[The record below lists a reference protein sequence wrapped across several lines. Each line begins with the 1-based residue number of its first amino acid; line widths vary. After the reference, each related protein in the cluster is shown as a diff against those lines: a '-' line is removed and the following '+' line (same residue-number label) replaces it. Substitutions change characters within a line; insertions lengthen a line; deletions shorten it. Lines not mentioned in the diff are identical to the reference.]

1 MKKIFTVI
9 IAAAMIIALPA
20 PAKAQSFQST
30 AKAAILIDAAS
41 GHVIYEKNA
50 DEQLACAGVAK
61 TMSMLLFFEAEKNGR
76 LSLGDTVSIS
86 KHAASMGGTQV
97 FLDTNTTHTVEEL
110 LKAVVV
116 CSANDAA
123 VALAEKTAGSE
134 EAFVEMM
141 NKKAQVMG
149 LGATFVNATGLGDSQ
164 KMSARD
170 IAAVCSELAQYSLF
184 FEWSGIFMDTYIHP
198 DGRETEMVNQNRL
211 VRFYEGSDGFSTGSS
226 AEAGYCLAAGV
237 KRSDGRFV
245 YVSLGTNNS
254 TARFDDAKAALDYA
268 FAGFTAKTVVREGQQ
283 LGKNLGVTGGTMP
296 FINIY
301 ASKDFSLLIEKGR
314 ESALEKE
321 LVLLE
326 QISAPV
332 KKGDVVGF
340 LRITIDGE
348 EVGRVDAVTG
358 QDVEVLDFGNAFS
371 RILTWWLFA

>member
-1 MKKIFTVI
+1 
-9 IAAAMIIALPA
+9 
-20 PAKAQSFQST
+20 
-30 AKAAILIDAAS
+30 
-41 GHVIYEKNA
+41 
-50 DEQLACAGVAK
+50 
-61 TMSMLLFFEAEKNGR
+61 
-76 LSLGDTVSIS
+76 
-86 KHAASMGGTQV
+86 MGGTQV

-245 YVSLGTNNS
+245 YVSLGMNNS